1 MPANPIEPKSTK
13 TPKRDAIPNW
23 RVQIKKTQLVSQAS
37 AVLLQRHSRLWGPLL
52 KPLKLSINFT
62 PSLFHEILN
71 NIQTHPKICFSFF
84 EWAQKSLGFRPD
96 PGARCRMV
104 RILFGSGLS
113 ELGTPILNSV
123 VQDCPSAKFLPL
135 LIQSHKSCSNLQVV
149 SPVLNSVIDFY
160 CSKQMYLQSLEV
172 YNMGKRFGFGLS
184 LGTCNGLLSLL
195 SEKKELK
202 LAWCFYASVIRNGVL
217 GDGFTW
223 SIIARILYKDGQFER
238 ISRFLD
244 AGMDAPEVFELLID
258 GYCKRGDFEAAFG
271 YLNRLWCKGVEPS
284 FSTYSSIL
292 DGACKWKNSKV
303 IEIVMSL
310 MVKHRHIPVF
320 PASDYDMIIR
330 KLCDLGRT
338 FAADIFFE
346 RARDE
351 KLELQDATYES
362 MLRALLS
369 VEGRIHDAIE
379 LYNIVRET
387 NIQLS
392 ESCYNEL
399 VIAFCKEN
407 PSEKIGSLLVDIV
420 RRSFASPANELSTY
434 VGKLCAK
441 SRWIEAEQL
450 FYLVLGQGCLLD
462 SISCSSLVK
471 HYCFSRQIDRAILV
485 HDKLKE
491 FKGNLDT
498 VTYNILLAALFK
510 EKRIEK
516 TIEVFD
522 YMRECKKLDSDSF
535 SIMIGGLCREKELRK
550 AMKLHDEML
559 ESGLK
564 PDQRTYRR
572 LISGF
577 R

>member
-37 AVLLQRHSRLWGPLL
+37 AILLQRHSRLWGPLL
-52 KPLKLSINFT
+52 KPLKLSTNFT

-96 PGARCRMV
+96 PGARCRIV

-123 VQDCPSAKFLPL
+123 VQDYPSAKFVPL

-149 SPVLNSVIDFY
+149 SPVLNSIIDFY

-172 YNMGKRFGFGLS
+172 YNMGKRVGFELS

-195 SEKKELK
+195 SEKNELK
-202 LAWCFYASVIRNGVL
+202 LAWCLYSSVIRNGVL

-223 SIIARILYKDGQFER
+223 SVIARILYKDGKFER

-244 AGMDAPEVFELLID
+244 AGMDTPEVFDLLID

-271 YLNRLWCKGVEPS
+271 YLNQLGCKGLEPS

-292 DGACKWKNSKV
+292 DGACKCQNTEV

-310 MVKHRHIPVF
+310 MVKNEHIPVL
-320 PASDYDMIIR
+320 PAADYDMLIH

-338 FAADIFFE
+338 FAMNMFFE
-346 RARDE
+346 RACDE

-362 MLRALLS
+362 MLKALLS
-369 VEGRIHDAIE
+369 VEGRIHDAIK

-392 ESCYNEL
+392 ENCYNEL
-399 VIAFCKEN
+399 VIALCKEN
-407 PSEKIGSLLVDIV
+407 PSEKVRSLLVDIV
-420 RRSFASPANELSTY
+420 RRGFTSAAYELSTY

-441 SRWIEAEQL
+441 GRWIETEE
-450 FYLVLGQGCLLD
+450 FFDLVLGQGCLLD
-462 SISCSSLVK
+462 SISCGLLVK
-471 HYCFSRQIDRAILV
+471 HFCFSRQIDRAILV
-485 HDKLKE
+485 QDKLRE

-498 VTYNILLAALFK
+498 TTYNILLAALFK

-516 TIEVFD
+516 MIEVFD
-522 YMRECKKLDSDSF
+522 YMRECKKLNSGSF

-559 ESGLK
+559 ELGLK
-564 PDQRTYRR
+564 PDQRTYRK